1 MKNLMTRKIILGM
14 LITLALV
21 FSVQGIAE
29 AISGLTPSTAIASGG
44 VGTAT
49 GDLGSL
55 SIGGTITVTIS
66 GGTLD
71 LDNVRE
77 SITVSVSG
85 SGVGTGATS
94 TNFVNPA
101 GNRATSYVWR
111 ETDNDTTDG
120 TNHNAASTFATD
132 ETPGT
137 VTITVRRAGEI
148 TVTVSHIETYDTTRS
163 RTARVV
169 NTYYIVKQAYEVS
182 PNDTVSLL
190 GVSRGVG
197 AGYGETDNFRI
208 HSADGR
214 NNRVT
219 YNLVG
224 TDGELYIREGS
235 RYRNAD
241 DTGYLL
247 SSTTTLTT
255 SSSAEVWLDMGSTS
269 QTVTATVVTTGRR
282 TEGIYI
288 LRVPKLAVGTQNQI
302 LNVDTDPTPLT
313 GNPEQVI
320 DEGAINVQVMQST
333 LSGQTVVFTTP
344 VSNVPVKFDVVDKS
358 VAGGYL
364 IPPVSTGNSGGY
376 SGNIVDA
383 NNNPMRVTDIPNAAR
398 TLYVRASD
406 SNTAS
411 VGFEFGTAEGTSEIT
426 VSVAGTRVTISKTVD
441 VIIGDETNTQLSISS
456 NTKDSGNANIFHL
469 VARVADKDGN
479 SIWGK
484 TVTFRTRFGNLEN
497 TPTGETG
504 ITNPDGGAAVDD
516 DAAIQEGLTVTDI
529 TTRSGLARVSYDLGS
544 NRGRQEIHASIDDM
558 TNARQEITFVV
569 NGPAVPTT
577 PTSPT
582 PPTTRTPT
590 LTITT
595 TGEGA
600 TRSVTVTAT
609 DAQGANPPI
618 SVLLSG
624 TALTT
629 SRLVTA
635 GTAETITLPTA
646 PGDYTLLATA
656 PGYTEGRITLTVAAP
671 PQPGTLTINRVGD
684 RVGGQQ
690 ALRVTAATADGSVP
704 SSAVRV
710 TLSGVTLPQS
720 LTIPAGDGSISFT
733 ATLPSTSEAHV
744 VTATATGYNDDS
756 VIVPAP
762 TSGQQ
767 TRDTT
772 QPTTTGPVGVADSIE
787 IDGDRQ
793 LSGTLAQ
800 AMRFRARVLDANNNG
815 VSGVAVTF
823 RVLTPGRGTFAGARG
838 SGRAIRI
845 DTDRTGYVS
854 TNFTPTHATSTGT
867 ITVEAK
873 AAGVTAPV
881 TFIIT
886 VGEASETETET
897 ETRDTSTPPSRE
909 ISPVVHVGAAN
920 RPPMLW
926 VDGGKIYALVGADV
940 QEFGS
945 GVENAMN
952 IAIGGGKVYW
962 TEMTGESSG
971 TINSA
976 NLDGTGATELKS
988 ILAVPMGIAVD
999 TTNSKLYWT
1008 NSRGRI
1014 QSLNAD
1020 GSGRVENVLQNL
1032 PSPMD
1037 IAVERGNLYWTQYD
1051 ATASAGNVGIVNPN
1065 AAQKIARYISTGA
1078 DSPGSLTI
1086 NGGKVYWTEM
1096 TGTNSGTIN
1105 SANLNGNGATQL
1117 ASILAAPSG
1126 IAVDGSRSKLY
1137 WTNSRGRIQSAN
1149 LNGKKIQNVVDGLGN
1164 PGDMVL
1170 SNSIAAPV
1178 APTTPTTPTTT
1189 DADYDVDGSGSVDNV
1204 DVFLVALAVGTSNA
1218 KYDVNGDGTVDDK
1231 DIALVRDNRDSG
1243 AAAAPM
1249 IVGMKLSADQ
1259 IGRLQEQIDLL
1270 VASSDR
1276 SPATLKTLIYLQQLL
1291 ATGTRPEK
1299 TQLLANYPNPFNP
1312 ETWIPYELATD
1323 TNVRIT
1329 IYNTQGV
1336 VIRTLELGHQSAG
1349 YYTGRDSAAYW
1360 DGRNTFGEQV
1370 ASGIY
1375 FYHFETND
1383 MSSMRKMVILK

>member
-1 MKNLMTRKIILGM
+1 MKTKLLTRNFFLGILMTLV
-14 LITLALV
+14 LA
-21 FSVQGIAE
+21 FGVQGTAE

-49 GDLGSL
+49 TDLGSL
-55 SIGGTITVTIS
+55 SIEGTITVTIS

-101 GNRATSYVWR
+101 GNRVTSYVWR

-120 TNHNAASTFATD
+120 TNHNAANTFATD
-132 ETPGT
+132 ETPST

-169 NTYYIVKQAYEVS
+169 NTYYIVKQAYEVG

-224 TDGELYIREGS
+224 TGGTLYIREGS

-241 DTGYLL
+241 DSAYLL
-247 SSTTTLTT
+247 SGTTLTT

-269 QTVTATVVTTGRR
+269 QTVTATVVTTGRQ
-282 TEGIYI
+282 TEGVYI

-302 LNVDTDPTPLT
+302 LNVETEPTPLK

-320 DEGAINVQVMQST
+320 GEGAINVQVMQST
-333 LSGQTVVFTTP
+333 LTGQTVVFTTP

-364 IPPVSTGNSGGY
+364 IPPASTGNSGGY

-383 NNNPMRVTDIPNAAR
+383 NNNPVRVTDIPSAAR

-411 VGFEFGTAEGTSEIT
+411 VGFEFGMAEGTSEIT

-569 NGPAVPTT
+569 NGPAAAITPINPITPIFQVPA
-577 PTSPT
+577 
-582 PPTTRTPT
+582 
-590 LTITT
+590 LTISTR
-595 TGEGA
+595 GEGT

-609 DAQGANPPI
+609 NAQGANVPGLA
-618 SVLLSG
+618 VTLSG

-629 SRLVTA
+629 SRLVTT
-635 GTAETITLPTA
+635 GTPETITLPST
-646 PGDYTLLATA
+646 PNTYTLQAVA
-656 PGYTEGRITLTVAAP
+656 SGYTVARINLTVAAS
-671 PQPGTLTINRVGD
+671 PQPGALSINRIGD
-684 RVGGQQ
+684 RVGSQQ
-690 ALRVTAATADGSVP
+690 AIRVSVLTSGGGIP
-704 SSAVRV
+704 SSAVVV
-710 TLSGVTLPQS
+710 TLSGVTLPPRT
-720 LTIPAGDGSISFT
+720 TIPAGEGSTTFT

-744 VTATATGYNDDS
+744 VTATASGYDDDS

-762 TSGQQ
+762 VSGQQ
-767 TRDTT
+767 QQQQQQQQT
-772 QPTTTGPVGVADSIE
+772 GVANNIE
-787 IDGDRQ
+787 IDGSRQ
-793 LSGTLAQ
+793 LSGTVDQSLGL
-800 AMRFRARVLDANNNG
+800 RVRVLDVND
-815 VSGVAVTF
+815 SGVRNVRVTF
-823 RVLTPGRGTFAGARG
+823 KVLAPGKGRLSQRGNGRASQDQTDRNGYATANLTPLGGDL
-838 SGRAIRI
+838 I
-845 DTDRTGYVS
+845 
-854 TNFTPTHATSTGT
+854 
-867 ITVEAK
+867 VEAK
-873 AAGVTAPV
+873 AAGVSATV
-881 TFIIT
+881 TFIIN
-886 VGEASETETET
+886 VDGASTT
-897 ETRDTSTPPSRE
+897 TSTPTPSTDVTPSRT
-909 ISPVVHVGAAN
+909 IDPVVHISAAQ

-926 VDGGKIYALVGADV
+926 VDGGAIYALVGKDV
-940 QEFGS
+940 EEFAS
-945 GVENAMN
+945 GVDNVLN
-952 IAIGGGKVYW
+952 IAIGGDKVYW
-962 TEMTGESSG
+962 TEESEDGG

-976 NLDGTGATELKS
+976 NLDG
-988 ILAVPMGIAVD
+988 
-999 TTNSKLYWT
+999 
-1008 NSRGRI
+1008 
-1014 QSLNAD
+1014 
-1020 GSGRVENVLQNL
+1020 SGVKE
-1032 PSPMD
+1032 
-1037 IAVERGNLYWTQYD
+1037 
-1051 ATASAGNVGIVNPN
+1051 
-1065 AAQKIARYISTGA
+1065 
-1078 DSPGSLTI
+1078 
-1086 NGGKVYWTEM
+1086 
-1096 TGTNSGTIN
+1096 
-1105 SANLNGNGATQL
+1105 L
-1117 ASILAAPSG
+1117 ASIQAVPIG
-1126 IAVDGSRSKLY
+1126 ITVDVTNSKLY

-1149 LNGKKIQNVVDGLGN
+1149 LDGKKIQNVLQNISEPADIALAGGNVYWTHSNGGVGFVNLEGQKEVRNISNGADAAGSLAIAGGKVYWTEMTGNSGGTINSVNLNGTGRTQLAEIQATPNGIAVDTTRNKLFWTNARGRIQSANLNGSSIKNVVDGLGM

-1170 SNSIAAPV
+1170 SNSITAPT
-1178 APTTPTTPTTT
+1178 ATITTPTKT
-1189 DADYDVDGSGSVDNV
+1189 DANYDVDGSGSVDNV

-1218 KYDVNGDGTVDDK
+1218 KYDVNGDGKVDDK
-1231 DIALVRDNRDSG
+1231 DIALVRDNRDDA

-1249 IVGMKLSADQ
+1249 VFGAKLSADQ
-1259 IGRLQEQIDLL
+1259 VARIQAQIDLL
-1270 VASSDR
+1270 VVSSDR
-1276 SPATLKTLIYLQQLL
+1276 SPATLKTLVYLQQLI
-1291 ATGTRPEK
+1291 ATACPEK

-1323 TNVRIT
+1323 TDVRIT
-1329 IYNTQGV
+1329 IYASNGV
-1336 VIRTLELGHQSAG
+1336 VVRGLQLGYQSAG
-1349 YYTGRDSAAYW
+1349 YYTDRDRAAYW
-1360 DGRNTFGEQV
+1360 DGRNAQGEPV

-1375 FYHFETND
+1375 FYQLETDNH
-1383 MSSMRKMVILK
+1383 SLMRKMVILK